1 MTSTTGPA
9 SQASS
14 AARLALVVAS
24 LGVLVTWI
32 VVVAITVPQAQSIGP
47 QPNGDYGFFTA
58 VAERLVAGDRLYVDI
73 WDNKDPFVFYS
84 IAVARSLGIWGAWAL
99 EMLWI
104 VAAAVAVWSLARWS
118 HIPRGL
124 AIFAAWAATPLLIVG
139 LPYFMGS
146 THVPAIALTLVAAA
160 GTVRNRPWLTG
171 LVLAAL
177 LFFKLIVLP
186 VAVVAVGVGAFVM
199 RKGTPSMSLRPFLG
213 RAAIAFGTGVV
224 AVSAL
229 LGLRGE
235 LLPYV
240 NAQIANVFYSQTPIV
255 PVEDTSLFRWVL
267 QHIVTLVNPHVF
279 AVLLTTGGLLI
290 WFALALRSK
299 ANSSERTLWWIAAA
313 AFVTEVLIV
322 AAVSKWLHH
331 ALVFAISSALVV
343 LIVSRGLSRTN
354 RGQGVLG
361 IVALAALTYSLMG
374 LPSPSVY
381 VNAVKSIGSNIA
393 TAQQLD
399 RASAALADVEPA
411 PVAFIGAGNVVPRS
425 FELTDWSLACRHIAQ
440 RHFDSPRNFT
450 ETLNCVPEAEVIVI
464 SPDAEPREGFD
475 NYNNFLHEARSQ
487 ASEGRSCREV
497 DGILVCT
504 TSSS

>member
-1 MTSTTGPA
+1 MTSTTTPY
-9 SQASS
+9 SKVSPD
-14 AARLALVVAS
+14 RLALALAG
-24 LGVLVTWI
+24 LGVLVAWI

-47 QPNGDYGFFTA
+47 QPNGDYGFFSA

-73 WDNKDPFVFYS
+73 WDNKDPLVFYS
-84 IAVARSLGIWGAWAL
+84 IALVRSLGIWGAWAL
-99 EMLWI
+99 ELLWI
-104 VAAAVAVWSLARWS
+104 AAAAMAAWSLARWS
-118 HIPRGL
+118 CVPRGL
-124 AIFAAWAATPLLIVG
+124 GIFAAWAATPLLIVG

-146 THVPAIALTLVAAA
+146 THVPAIALTLVAVA

-199 RKGTPSMSLRPFLG
+199 RRGTSPLSPRPFLG
-213 RAAIAFGTGVV
+213 RVTIAFGAGVG
-224 AVSAL
+224 AVIAL
-229 LGLRGE
+229 LALRGE

-240 NAQIANVFYSQTPIV
+240 NAQIANVLYSQTPIV
-255 PVEDTSLFRWVL
+255 PVQDPSLFRWVL

-290 WFALALRSK
+290 WFAYALRSK

-361 IVALAALTYSLMG
+361 VVALAVLTYPLMG
-374 LPSPSVY
+374 LPSPSIY
-381 VNAVKSIGSNIA
+381 VNAVKSLASNISA
-393 TAQQLD
+393 AQKLD
-399 RASAALADVEPA
+399 RASAALDGFKPA

-425 FELTDWSLACRHIAQ
+425 FELTDWPLACRHIAQ

-450 ETLNCVPEAEVIVI
+450 ETLNCLPNAKVIVI
-464 SPDAEPREGFD
+464 APDAEPRDGFGE
-475 NYNNFLHEARSQ
+475 YNSFLDQARGEATTNRV
-487 ASEGRSCREV
+487 CTDV
-497 DGILVCT
+497 DSLLVCVRP
-504 TSSS
+504 